1 MHLGD
6 LTRHDLIFVD
16 LPGSD
21 PPTLLRAL
29 AERAHASGLVEDPDE
44 LYHRLFEREQLASTG
59 LGAGI
64 AVPHCKVEDIEQVVL
79 AIGVAQRPIDF
90 DAVDGEPVRHFFLII
105 SPEDDPAAHLQA
117 LAAVSRWLKADDHS
131 ERIASL
137 SGRDE
142 IHDLLATSRVAA
154 GQTG

>member
-6 LTRHDLIFVD
+6 LTRPDLIFVD

-21 PPTLLRAL
+21 PPTVLQAL

-59 LGAGI
+59 LGSGV
-64 AVPHCKVEDIEQVVL
+64 AVPHCKVDGIDRVVM
-79 AIGVAQRPIDF
+79 AIGVTQRPVEF
-90 DAVDGEPVRHFFLII
+90 DAVDGEPVSLFFLII

-117 LAAVSRWLKADDHS
+117 LAAVSKWLKADEHA
-131 ERIASL
+131 ERISVL
-137 SGRDE
+137 RCPEE
-142 IHDLLATSRVAA
+142 IHDLIAASRTAA
-154 GQTG
+154 G